1 MQFSVGQTV
10 IHPHHGPAKV
20 TGLVSRTIKGNVI
33 EYVNLEVKASGMGVS
48 VPLATAGEVGI
59 REVAE
64 ACDLVRLT
72 DVLRAESGPEETKW
86 ARRVK
91 NQRIEL
97 ATGDPVRIAA
107 VVRDLVRR
115 REGKGLSLAEKEMLR
130 EGAEPL
136 VAEIALAV
144 NSSEEQAQEVLETIV
159 MERSDEVL
167 RRLGLL
173 SAA

>member
-1 MQFSVGQTV
+1 MQFSIGQTV
-10 IHPHHGPAKV
+10 IHPHHGPATV
-20 TGLVSRTIKGNVI
+20 TGLMSRTIKGKVI
-33 EYVNLEVKASGMGVS
+33 DYVNLQVQASGMEVS
-48 VPLATAGEVGI
+48 VPLATVDEVGL

-64 ACDLVRLT
+64 ACELARLT
-72 DVLRAESGPEETKW
+72 DVLLADSAPEETKW

-91 NQRIEL
+91 NQRMEL

-144 NSSEEQAQEVLETIV
+144 KSSEEQALEVLETIV
-159 MERSDEVL
+159 MEQSGEVL
-167 RRLGLL
+167 KRLGLM
-173 SAA
+173 AAA

>member
-10 IHPHHGPAKV
+10 IHPHHGPATV
-20 TGLVSRTIKGNVI
+20 TGLMSRRIKDRVI
-33 EYVNLEVKASGMGVS
+33 EYVTLQVEASGMDVS
-48 VPLATAGEVGI
+48 LPVANADEVGI

-64 ACDLVRLT
+64 AYLLTELT
-72 DVLRAESGPEETKW
+72 DMLAAPSVPEEAKW

-91 NQRIEL
+91 TQRIEL

-115 REGKGLSLAEKEMLR
+115 RETKGISLAEKDMLR

-144 NSSEEQAQEVLETIV
+144 NVPEEKALEVLETLVI
-159 MERSDEVL
+159 EGSDAIL
-167 RRLGLL
+167 HRLGLL
-173 SAA
+173 TAA